1 MPETLYNVEI
11 NPSFK
16 GVDLWLTFSHFGI
29 SLNCDINIGESSY
42 LTFFPIF
49 NARLMLFYCLSISA
63 KTGEFHTCSN
73 FNSDDE
79 V

>member
-1 MPETLYNVEI
+1 M
-11 NPSFK
+11 
-16 GVDLWLTFSHFGI
+16 FSHLGI

-49 NARLMLFYCLSISA
+49 NARLMLFYGLSNACLLSA